1 MPRLQHSLR
10 LQITLAIASLSL
22 LFASST
28 LYSLHVIDQ
37 QHADDV
43 LVRLAGRLQFNQ
55 QHLTVQAMRYEENAP
70 RDYPSYFRDLRLYF
84 EDLKKTREELSQIID
99 AFAGNRFD
107 PGLTG
112 GTMAMRPRLPPPSH
126 AAAMELADAWQAFLA
141 RLDERIG
148 PDPEEPRLEWAAQS
162 IVEGHAA
169 LESAARRLMTTL
181 ESDVAS
187 RADQANLVNRLL
199 LLAALLVAVGIA
211 AWFYR
216 SVLAPLSVAVEGF
229 KKVANGDF
237 AHKVPVSRNNE
248 IGWLADAFNHLS
260 DRMDALRK
268 LLTRLEQGANLE
280 GTLRTLSETLPPLI
294 PVDWIGV
301 LVIGPDTR
309 IHLEMAFSD
318 GKPDTVGKLSF
329 QPEKTLLE
337 ECIRNSEP
345 LHIPDVR
352 EMANLSDAYV
362 FLRQLAELG
371 RRDAIFLP
379 IGSGAGIQGVAVFAS
394 RYPNNFR
401 SEHLA
406 LLRNLGV
413 LVGVSLGRTLQLV
426 ENSRL
431 ATIGQ
436 FASGI
441 VHEIRNPLATIS
453 LALDHLGSLSGLPP
467 GAEKR
472 VALAAAEVSRLE
484 RTLSDILLYAKPL
497 VLDRTPQDLVELVV
511 ETVAAEGTDNR
522 PIEIQSHPCP
532 LVPADRDRIRQ
543 VLINLVRN
551 AQQASPPGAA
561 IGIRCRPSGAGWVE
575 VEIAN
580 GGEPIPRKLLQRV
593 FEPFVTS
600 KSGGTGLGLPI
611 VQRIV
616 SAHGGEIELESDEQH
631 GTRVLLRLPAASDA
645 AGKPPQPNRE
655 TG

>member
-1 MPRLQHSLR
+1 MPGQPSSH
-10 LQITLAIASLSL
+10 
-22 LFASST
+22 SST
-28 LYSLHVIDQ
+28 SGS
-37 QHADDV
+37 
-43 LVRLAGRLQFNQ
+43 GR
-55 QHLTVQAMRYEENAP
+55 T
-70 RDYPSYFRDLRLYF
+70 
-84 EDLKKTREELSQIID
+84 K
-99 AFAGNRFD
+99 
-107 PGLTG
+107 
-112 GTMAMRPRLPPPSH
+112 
-126 AAAMELADAWQAFLA
+126 
-141 RLDERIG
+141 
-148 PDPEEPRLEWAAQS
+148 EPRLEWAAQS
-162 IVEGHAA
+162 IVDGHAT
-169 LESAARRLMTTL
+169 LESAARKLMTTL

-187 RADQANLVNRLL
+187 RADKANLVNRLL
-199 LLAALLVAVGIA
+199 LLAALTVAVGIA
-211 AWFYR
+211 TWFYR

-237 AHKVPVSRNNE
+237 AHKVPVTRNNE

-301 LVIGPDTR
+301 LVIGADTR

-329 QPEKTLLE
+329 QPERTLLE
-337 ECIRNSEP
+337 ECINNREP

-352 EMANLSDAYV
+352 EMATLSDAYV

-431 ATIGQ
+431 ANIGQ

-453 LALDHLGSLSGLPP
+453 LALDHLGG
-467 GAEKR
+467 
-472 VALAAAEVSRLE
+472 
-484 RTLSDILLYAKPL
+484 LSDL
-497 VLDRTPQDLVELVV
+497 
-511 ETVAAEGTDNR
+511 
-522 PIEIQSHPCP
+522 
-532 LVPADRDRIRQ
+532 RQ
-543 VLINLVRN
+543 
-551 AQQASPPGAA
+551 
-561 IGIRCRPSGAGWVE
+561 
-575 VEIAN
+575 
-580 GGEPIPRKLLQRV
+580 
-593 FEPFVTS
+593 
-600 KSGGTGLGLPI
+600 
-611 VQRIV
+611 
-616 SAHGGEIELESDEQH
+616 
-631 GTRVLLRLPAASDA
+631 
-645 AGKPPQPNRE
+645 
-655 TG
+655 